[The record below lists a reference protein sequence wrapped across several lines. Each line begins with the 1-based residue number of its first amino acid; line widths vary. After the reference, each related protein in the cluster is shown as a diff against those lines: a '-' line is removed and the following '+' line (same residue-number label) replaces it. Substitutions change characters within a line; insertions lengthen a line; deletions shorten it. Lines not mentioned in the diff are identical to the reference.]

1 MATARVVTAGQQPHT
16 IGFVPSR
23 KLLTKRRAVD
33 FCRVATA
40 MCYARPALSTACS

>member
-1 MATARVVTAGQQPHT
+1 MRPPPNIEDVHPGTD
-16 IGFVPSR
+16 

-40 MCYARPALSTACS
+40 LCRA